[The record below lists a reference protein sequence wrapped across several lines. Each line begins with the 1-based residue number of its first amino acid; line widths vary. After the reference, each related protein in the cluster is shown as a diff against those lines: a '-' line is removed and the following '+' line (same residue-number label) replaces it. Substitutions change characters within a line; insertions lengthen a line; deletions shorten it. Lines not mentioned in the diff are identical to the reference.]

1 MKKNIYNMLYII
13 TLIRNIQ
20 LLFNGYSNIL
30 TGFWL
35 LINLILS
42 FIFFIKIFT
51 RKEKFNEYFV
61 VFILGFTCFLVT
73 YSSFRDWNKKFNTY
87 ILIILI
93 ILTLFE
99 FLIIVK
105 PFIKIKDF
113 RKIFLLILSFFCGKL
128 FLYFLT
134 NFYMEPRKIVYSTD
148 IIYTK
153 NNKELRKI
161 IEKMPMVNEVEII
174 EKDAINSYSS
184 YYENEGSLK
193 DLDEIINVQI
203 KNSIDNESM
212 DLLANRIK
220 EFVKLQD
227 KEKNFIKI
235 YFTSKNGY
243 YEALKIYDLKNNELK
258 QIYVS
263 KNLQVSES
271 LGFVLVNMYVKML
284 KGNEF

>member
-1 MKKNIYNMLYII
+1 
-13 TLIRNIQ
+13 
-20 LLFNGYSNIL
+20 
-30 TGFWL
+30 
-35 LINLILS
+35 
-42 FIFFIKIFT
+42 
-51 RKEKFNEYFV
+51 
-61 VFILGFTCFLVT
+61 
-73 YSSFRDWNKKFNTY
+73 
-87 ILIILI
+87 
-93 ILTLFE
+93 
-99 FLIIVK
+99 
-105 PFIKIKDF
+105 
-113 RKIFLLILSFFCGKL
+113 
-128 FLYFLT
+128 
-134 NFYMEPRKIVYSTD
+134 
-148 IIYTK
+148 
-153 NNKELRKI
+153 
-161 IEKMPMVNEVEII
+161 MPMVNEVEII

-220 EFVKLQD
+220 EFVKLQS
-227 KEKNFIKI
+227 KEKKFVKI

>member
-1 MKKNIYNMLYII
+1 MKKNIYNTLYII

-20 LLFNGYSNIL
+20 LLFNSYSNTL

-42 FIFFIKIFT
+42 FIFFTKIFT

-61 VFILGFTCFLVT
+61 VFIFGFTCLLIN
-73 YSSFRDWNKKFNTY
+73 YSSFKDWNKKFNTY

-99 FLIIVK
+99 FIIIVK

-174 EKDAINSYSS
+174 EKDAINPYSS

-227 KEKNFIKI
+227 KEKKFIKI

-271 LGFVLVNMYVKML
+271 LGFVLLNMYVKML